1 MISPESGITR
11 NRRVAK
17 NTFFLYLRMFF
28 VLLVS
33 LYTTRVILRVL
44 GVEDYG
50 VYNVVAGFVTM
61 FSFLNTSLAGAIQ
74 RFYNYETSQK
84 GEEGT
89 SSVYSLSLVIQFGLS
104 LIVLLLLETIGV
116 WYLNT
121 VMVVPS
127 DRLFAA
133 NILFQS
139 STLSLVILIL
149 SIPFSAAILSFE
161 KMDYYAAVGIIDVLL
176 KLLIIIVLPYV
187 PYDKLI
193 SYSILLLLIS
203 ITNFLLYYIYSKRNF
218 ASLRFSHHYVK
229 NKAAMKQMLS
239 FAGWNVFGTFS
250 NVIYTQGTNILLN
263 YFFGPIVNAAKGIAG
278 QIMSAIQ
285 SFSLNVLTAFRPQ
298 LVNSYA
304 QSDFERTKKLMF
316 IESKVCFVLMCAL
329 SVPLIVEMDYI
340 LNIWLGDN
348 VPEYA
353 SLFSCLVLVHVTITS
368 LNQPFS
374 QVIHAIGK
382 MKVFQL
388 VTGGITCMIIP
399 ASYLAFKFGATP
411 SAVFW
416 IGIIMAI
423 LTQISCAYIVNN
435 IFYFGLKHYLID
447 VILRC
452 LVFVIILPI
461 MPVAVH
467 LMMRVSFGRLII
479 VTCVSLM
486 VSALLAYYVVLNK
499 KDRAS
504 ICNLIKLKSK

>member
-1 MISPESGITR
+1 MLSAESGTKR

-17 NTFFLYLRMFF
+17 NTFSLYLRMFF

-74 RFYNYETSQK
+74 RFYNFETSQK
-84 GEEGT
+84 GDEGT

-116 WYLNT
+116 WYLNN
-121 VMVVPS
+121 VMVVPP

-139 STLSLVILIL
+139 STLSLVLLII

-176 KLLIIIVLPYV
+176 KFLIIIVLPYI

-203 ITNFLLYYIYSKRNF
+203 ITNFFLYYIYSKKNF
-218 ASLRFSHHYVK
+218 ASLRFSNHYVK
-229 NKAAMKQMLS
+229 NIAALKQMLS
-239 FAGWNVFGTFS
+239 FAGWNIFGTFS
-250 NVIYTQGTNILLN
+250 NVVYTQGTNILLN
-263 YFFGPIVNAAKGIAG
+263 FFFGPIVNAAKGIAG

-285 SFSLNVLTAFRPQ
+285 GFSINVLTAFRPQ

-304 QSDFERTKKLMF
+304 QNEFGRTKRLLF

-340 LNIWLGDN
+340 LNIWLGDG

-353 SLFSCLVLVHVTITS
+353 GLFSCLVLVHATITS

-374 QVIHAIGK
+374 QVVHATGK

-399 ASYLAFKFGATP
+399 LSYFAFKFGALP

-416 IGIIMAI
+416 IGIAMA
-423 LTQISCAYIVNN
+423 LLSQISCAYIVNH
-435 IFYFGLKHYLID
+435 IFYFGLKHYLKD

-452 LVFVIILPI
+452 IVFIMILPI
-461 MPVAVH
+461 LPVGIH
-467 LMMRVSFGRLII
+467 LLMRVSFGRLII
-479 VTCVSLM
+479 VIIVSLI
-486 VSALLAYYVVLNK
+486 VSGLLAYYVVLNQE
-499 KDRAS
+499 DRAS
-504 ICNLIKLKSK
+504 VLNIIKIKR